1 MKVYRKTV
9 VATLGALL
17 LLAGAAGSFVMFSQP
32 WRSCPEIDHTSA
44 GCLSTGSNQG
54 LFGVA
59 VLVLMV
65 GMVLLA
71 VSISMRRARLASD
84 AAGPFG
90 SFGSFD

>member
-1 MKVYRKTV
+1 MKAYGNTV
-9 VATLGALL
+9 VATLGTLL
-17 LLAGAAGSFVMFSQP
+17 LLAGVAGGLVMFSQP
-32 WRSCPEIDHTSA
+32 WRSCPEIDDTSA

-65 GMVLLA
+65 GIVLLA
-71 VSISMRRARLASD
+71 ESISMRQERVPSD

-90 SFGSFD
+90 SFD